1 MFHFL
6 KQKQSLRFLLT
17 MVLLTTAAVGA
28 MVVSELANR
37 VGNVEL
43 ESHSAKLAVV
53 LAVIIVAYV
62 VIKLAQSASL
72 QSEYSLQVT
81 MPGLVFSLLI
91 LLVVVL
97 SLSSGNNLLYLFLS
111 ILLATMFVSLVGS
124 RLSLSRVR
132 ISVRYPDHIFAGEQ
146 APFDVTITNRKRLLP
161 AFSVGVAILEASAGA
176 SEEPRLSELC
186 YVPIIP
192 PGAEAVSR
200 QVRVFAKRGVHP
212 IRGIVLGTR
221 FPLGF
226 IEQRRLVDAEGE
238 VVVYPT
244 PATADRFELLVR
256 QAQGKI
262 ESRMRGAGSDLHA
275 IRQYQTSD
283 HHHHIDWKATAK
295 TSVLMV
301 REFTRDDDW
310 RVTVAFDAVVDP
322 ELAAEEGFPERF
334 ERAIAFTAGLL
345 KRFIDEGAD
354 ARLVCGG
361 QDTGFAGGEQHL
373 YKMLR
378 LLAEA
383 APVTAPPAGETPSD
397 DLPADES
404 SRILITPRVG
414 ETGSAEVQ
422 AIGYDE
428 V

>member
-1 MFHFL
+1 
-6 KQKQSLRFLLT
+6 
-17 MVLLTTAAVGA
+17 
-28 MVVSELANR
+28 
-37 VGNVEL
+37 
-43 ESHSAKLAVV
+43 
-53 LAVIIVAYV
+53 
-62 VIKLAQSASL
+62 
-72 QSEYSLQVT
+72 

-161 AFSVGVAILEASAGA
+161 AFSVGVAILEAAAGT

-200 QVRVFAKRGVHP
+200 QVRVFAKRGVYP

-238 VVVYPT
+238 VVVYPRH
-244 PATADRFELLVR
+244 ATADRFELLVR

-310 RVTVAFDAVVDP
+310 RVTVAFDAVVGP

-383 APVTAPPAGETPSD
+383 APVTGPPAGEASSD

-414 ETGSAEVQ
+414 ESGSAEVQ